1 MLGIKLKYLCRTL
14 VPSNTDVVFQP
25 NTNIIYLGGKKKN
38 KQIGLEWAL
47 KFNFT
52 RNLEIIP
59 VTYNKRH
66 QLSPFPNKAHGEIRM
81 TFKRSA
87 PLSDRP

>member
-1 MLGIKLKYLCRTL
+1 MLRIKLKYLCRTL
-14 VPSNTDVVFQP
+14 VPSYTDVFQP
-25 NTNIIYLGGKKKN
+25 NTNIIYLGEKKN
-38 KQIGLEWAL
+38 QQIGLEWAL

-52 RNLEIIP
+52 PNLEMIP

-66 QLSPFPNKAHGEIRM
+66 QLSPFPNKAHWEICI
-81 TFKRSA
+81 TFEISA

>member
-1 MLGIKLKYLCRTL
+1 M
-14 VPSNTDVVFQP
+14 
-25 NTNIIYLGGKKKN
+25 
-38 KQIGLEWAL
+38 AL

-52 RNLEIIP
+52 PNLEMIP

-66 QLSPFPNKAHGEIRM
+66 QLSPFPNKAHWEICI
-81 TFKRSA
+81 TFEISA